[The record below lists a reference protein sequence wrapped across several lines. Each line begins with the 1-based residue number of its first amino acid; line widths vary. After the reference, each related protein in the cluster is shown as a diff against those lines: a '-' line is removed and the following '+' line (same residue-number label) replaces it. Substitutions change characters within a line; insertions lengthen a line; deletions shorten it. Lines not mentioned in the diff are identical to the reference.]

1 MDIKLIRSFHAVGQ
15 GAFYSERFIND
26 SNIAFNVVYDCG
38 AMPKSKVIDRVIK
51 ESFKESDDIDI
62 LFISHFD
69 SDHVNGIEILKKN
82 RNIKRVVMPLLAEKE
97 KFFLINLYKSLG
109 GTYNHSLV
117 KLIENPEVFFGED
130 TKVIQVKSININDRD
145 LADNNDSE
153 IKHIMDISSI
163 NGSISSGTPISFKL
177 SDTFF
182 WVYYPYNYKYSNRRC
197 QFIQEIT
204 KKGITEENLADPEFV
219 SNSKNQIIIR
229 TAYKSKAVD
238 GSINE
243 NSMLVCSC
251 PMKISIV
258 KYMDNYQGYFPLYLS
273 SYFLWDEVNPGCIY
287 TGDSDLKVIASDL
300 LNKINNIKS
309 NIGTIQVAHHGS
321 HNNFYVNFFNQ
332 FGEFLIC
339 PISFGTKNTYGHP
352 SYIVLSELF
361 CHKHIPVCVTEQRGS
376 SFFQRFDI
384 SLEQ

>member
-97 KFFLINLYKSLG
+97 KIFLINLYKSLG

-130 TKVIQVKSININDRD
+130 TKVIQVKSININDSD

-177 SDTFF
+177 SNSSF

-204 KKGITEENLADPEFV
+204 KKGITEENLVDPEFV

-229 TAYKSKAVD
+229 NAYKSKAVD

-251 PMKISIV
+251 PMKRSIV
-258 KYMDNYQGYFPLYLS
+258 KYVKNYQGYFPPYLL

-287 TGDSDLKVIASDL
+287 TGDSDLKVIEFDL

-321 HNNFYVNFFNQ
+321 HKNFDVNFFNR

-352 SYIVLSELF
+352 SDIVLSELF

-376 SFFQRFDI
+376 SFFQCFDI
-384 SLEQ
+384 SL